1 MEKLSEIVRSIGFYV
16 REANFAT
23 VGDFWKD
30 IVNFWKQHRFYYIKS
45 GTAQIILKSASLNLT
60 AGNLYYI
67 PKNSVVTAINH
78 EYLEHYFIHFET
90 TDLGNT
96 LLSSLLPVGGAT
108 PFIWV
113 CAPGVVFDVGN
124 IFEKIISV
132 VNGNGSGISSE
143 LYLNGMMQIILSRF
157 LRSNDVEEKFRNKN
171 ILRFFD
177 IIQYIED
184 HIEEQITVRELANLA
199 NLNDVYFSNCFS
211 KVIGIPPLQYI
222 IDKKLQHAM
231 LLMQD
236 GRLSIKE
243 IAYRLNFS
251 DESYF
256 SRLFKK
262 KTGIPPSEFRAA
274 LQNESGSPQS
284 G

>member
-96 LLSSLLPVGGAT
+96 LLSSLLPVGGGGRVPVEKEDAE
-108 PFIWV
+108 
-113 CAPGVVFDVGN
+113 

-132 VNGNGSGISSE
+132 VNGNDCGISSE

>member
-96 LLSSLLPVGGAT
+96 LLSSLLPVGGGGGEYRYS
-108 PFIWV
+108 
-113 CAPGVVFDVGN
+113 PG
-124 IFEKIISV
+124 E
-132 VNGNGSGISSE
+132 
-143 LYLNGMMQIILSRF
+143 
-157 LRSNDVEEKFRNKN
+157 
-171 ILRFFD
+171 
-177 IIQYIED
+177 
-184 HIEEQITVRELANLA
+184 
-199 NLNDVYFSNCFS
+199 
-211 KVIGIPPLQYI
+211 
-222 IDKKLQHAM
+222 
-231 LLMQD
+231 
-236 GRLSIKE
+236 GRRGDL
-243 IAYRLNFS
+243 
-251 DESYF
+251 
-256 SRLFKK
+256 
-262 KTGIPPSEFRAA
+262 
-274 LQNESGSPQS
+274 
-284 G
+284 

>member
-96 LLSSLLPVGGAT
+96 LLSSLLPVGGGGGG
-108 PFIWV
+108 
-113 CAPGVVFDVGN
+113 GVPEFPQST
-124 IFEKIISV
+124 KTR
-132 VNGNGSGISSE
+132 SS
-143 LYLNGMMQIILSRF
+143 
-157 LRSNDVEEKFRNKN
+157 
-171 ILRFFD
+171 
-177 IIQYIED
+177 
-184 HIEEQITVRELANLA
+184 
-199 NLNDVYFSNCFS
+199 
-211 KVIGIPPLQYI
+211 
-222 IDKKLQHAM
+222 
-231 LLMQD
+231 
-236 GRLSIKE
+236 
-243 IAYRLNFS
+243 
-251 DESYF
+251 
-256 SRLFKK
+256 FKK
-262 KTGIPPSEFRAA
+262 SKPG
-274 LQNESGSPQS
+274 
-284 G
+284 

>member
-96 LLSSLLPVGGAT
+96 LLSSLLPVGGGEGESTGIPAEKED
-108 PFIWV
+108 
-113 CAPGVVFDVGN
+113 AE

>member
-1 MEKLSEIVRSIGFYV
+1 
-16 REANFAT
+16 
-23 VGDFWKD
+23 
-30 IVNFWKQHRFYYIKS
+30 
-45 GTAQIILKSASLNLT
+45 
-60 AGNLYYI
+60 
-67 PKNSVVTAINH
+67 
-78 EYLEHYFIHFET
+78 
-90 TDLGNT
+90 
-96 LLSSLLPVGGAT
+96 
-108 PFIWV
+108 
-113 CAPGVVFDVGN
+113 
-124 IFEKIISV
+124 
-132 VNGNGSGISSE
+132 
-143 LYLNGMMQIILSRF
+143 MMQIILSRF

-199 NLNDVYFSNCFS
+199 KLNDVYFSNCFS

>member
-96 LLSSLLPVGGAT
+96 LLSSLLPVGGGGG
-108 PFIWV
+108 
-113 CAPGVVFDVGN
+113 GVPVFPRRR
-124 IFEKIISV
+124 KTRRSLKK
-132 VNGNGSGISSE
+132 SSPSSTE
-143 LYLNGMMQIILSRF
+143 TAAASPP
-157 LRSNDVEEKFRNKN
+157 
-171 ILRFFD
+171 
-177 IIQYIED
+177 
-184 HIEEQITVRELANLA
+184 
-199 NLNDVYFSNCFS
+199 NC
-211 KVIGIPPLQYI
+211 I
-222 IDKKLQHAM
+222 
-231 LLMQD
+231 
-236 GRLSIKE
+236 
-243 IAYRLNFS
+243 
-251 DESYF
+251 
-256 SRLFKK
+256 
-262 KTGIPPSEFRAA
+262 
-274 LQNESGSPQS
+274 
-284 G
+284 